1 MDFFLLFCFVFTL
14 GYQDCFIIFFFNYY
28 FFCLKYMVDSITS
41 LEETASLQDVSMIPL
56 QLECTDTS
64 MSPIFRHF
72 YYTGGRLTLGYE
84 KQTSRRTYYP
94 KHKKCIEKG
103 PSAFVLHV
111 NNLKHLTGAV
121 FKPPPPLFY
130 IETRMQY
137 ISSCSDRC
145 ILSPYELQ
153 TPK

>member
-1 MDFFLLFCFVFTL
+1 MDFFFVVLFCFHIRIPRL
-14 GYQDCFIIFFFNYY
+14 LYFFFFYYY

-94 KHKKCIEKG
+94 KHKNASRK
-103 PSAFVLHV
+103 VL
-111 NNLKHLTGAV
+111 LLLCCT
-121 FKPPPPLFY
+121 
-130 IETRMQY
+130 
-137 ISSCSDRC
+137 
-145 ILSPYELQ
+145 
-153 TPK
+153 